1 MTKWK
6 APSAR
11 LFEPNDQWLRRV
23 VASMEEHVNGSREC
37 DLCHGSG
44 RNTSSQ
50 LWPDYP
56 PACRAC
62 AGTGKEPDRAGWS
75 NRDTFIA
82 LCRRQVGEVSSM
94 DTLYG
99 RPLDKLDPEALLW
112 AARALGAM
120 YARVA
125 GLPHALRTKE

>member
-6 APSAR
+6 AP
-11 LFEPNDQWLRRV
+11 EPVEMEPEANWLLRV
-23 VASMEEHVNGSREC
+23 VRSLEDHVNRTSAC

-44 RNTSSQ
+44 LNMASQ

-62 AGTGKEPDRAGWS
+62 AGTGKEPERTWS

-82 LCRRQVGEVSSM
+82 LCRRQVDEREPGM
-94 DTLYG
+94 DRLFG
-99 RPLDKLDPEALLW
+99 RPLDALDPEALLW